1 MIFLLYGLAIIA
13 LAIGT
18 ATVYMAGIKAFPV
31 EWLYYHYLFRKP
43 IVWTIFAG
51 TAVWVVWES

>member
-31 EWLYYHYLFRKP
+31 DTTTPSENR
-43 IVWTIFAG
+43 
-51 TAVWVVWES
+51 